1 MEKNLRDMFDNIS
14 AEELSYAD
22 CADFDLPLGKASHD
36 RILTSAMRKA
46 GFDMKEKRT
55 IKKKRIVGICLAAAL
70 MFGGAIGAY
79 ASYNNGIWNGM
90 KRRFDD
96 NLVTEEDIANL
107 EGVTTE
113 FTGTVIENSFEELSF
128 TVEGIVN
135 DSTASYAIITV
146 RKNDGTAF
154 EEPPEGY
161 EYTIGLAGFATIS
174 SDPRVIMP
182 SEELYPS
189 FGPVCEYNEDGS
201 ISAALYDWDF
211 NVDLTGYAD
220 GKVRSSITN
229 IYCVKNAD
237 DETDPD
243 WDEVYPRDRKGADAL
258 NAYVTPESGD
268 TAKRNRYENLI
279 DNYFDALKA
288 ESLYTYEGVFEIEY
302 DRPTNENSL
311 VYQSETNEIGCT
323 VKISS
328 MSVKLKKENNEE
340 ERELGYDI
348 WEETKQMTIVL
359 KDGSEMRFDKY
370 SGEISGGA
378 SSSEHVKI
386 SSEMGVSLNKPI
398 DPSEVDNIVIDWE
411 SGEETVIELN

>member
-1 MEKNLRDMFDNIS
+1 MEKDLQDMFDNIS
-14 AEELSYAD
+14 AEELSSAD

-79 ASYNNGIWNGM
+79 AAYNNGIWNGM
-90 KRRFDD
+90 KWRFDD
-96 NLVTEEDIANL
+96 YSLTEEDIANL
-107 EGVTTE
+107 ESVTTE
-113 FTGTVIENSFEELSF
+113 FTGTVIENSFEGLDF

-135 DSTASYAIITV
+135 DSTSSYAVITI

-154 EEPPEGY
+154 EKPPEGY
-161 EYTIGLAGFATIS
+161 EYTIGLEGCVTIS

-182 SEELYPS
+182 SEEPYPG
-189 FGPVCEYNEDGS
+189 FGPICEYNEDGS
-201 ISAALYDWDF
+201 ISVALYDSEFNIDF
-211 NVDLTGYAD
+211 EGYAD

-237 DETDPD
+237 DAADPD
-243 WDEVYPRDRKGADAL
+243 WEEVYPRDQKGADAM

-268 TAKRNRYENLI
+268 TSKRNRYENLR
-279 DNYFDALKA
+279 DEYFDALKA
-288 ESLYTYEGVFEIEY
+288 GSLYTYEGVFEIEY
-302 DRPTNENSL
+302 DRPANENSL
-311 VYQSETNEIGCT
+311 VFSPESNELNCT

-328 MSVKLKKENNEE
+328 MSVKIEKENNEE
-340 ERELGYDI
+340 ERKLGYDI

-359 KDGSEMRFDKY
+359 KDGSEMKFDKQN
-370 SGEISGGA
+370 GEISGGA
-378 SSSEHVKI
+378 SSSENVKI
-386 SSEMGVSLNKPI
+386 CSEMGVSLNKPI
-398 DPSEVDNIVIDWE
+398 DPSEADKIVIVWE